1 VPLIAANLA
10 QRAIGADD
18 NELTL
23 FDDAGAHEL
32 PRAPKIVVA
41 RQLIAHVARLY
52 RKAENKR

>member
-1 VPLIAANLA
+1 MIAANLA

-41 RQLIAHVARLY
+41 RQLIAHIARLHK
-52 RKAENKR
+52 KAGSRR